1 MNYFRLVY
9 YISAPLGVNFFCIT
23 CPLSSCAME
32 LVGIVLEVVSLAFLT
47 LTEIVVFITN
57 GLSGSSN
64 ASKFGFVNGTA
75 AISDKYYTQVSSQ
88 LYTQVHLIILF
99 NILDHTSRIYLQH
112 MGCDIYMGSFMDYI
126 CLVLCFPSTNS
137 ANYIHRSVL
146 AQNSSQLLEYSL
158 DILVWQ

>member
-1 MNYFRLVY
+1 
-9 YISAPLGVNFFCIT
+9 
-23 CPLSSCAME
+23 ME

-88 LYTQVHLIILF
+88 LHIYTGAPYHPI
-99 NILDHTSRIYLQH
+99 
-112 MGCDIYMGSFMDYI
+112 
-126 CLVLCFPSTNS
+126 
-137 ANYIHRSVL
+137 
-146 AQNSSQLLEYSL
+146 
-158 DILVWQ
+158 